1 MSKHTSVVDYNVD
14 VLIVGGGL
22 VGSLLMLALAN
33 TGLSCLL
40 IDENDMLAKQ
50 TAVSFDT
57 RSLALSPASVAVLK
71 MLNIW
76 SKIQDHATQIL
87 QIHVSQ
93 KGSFGQT
100 RLKKEQ
106 QPLGFVIEI
115 PYLSRE
121 IAQQLDVNKLLMP
134 AKLVAFDAIE
144 NIATINHNGQS
155 RLIKAQI
162 VVGADGSNSRLRALC
177 NLQAEVKSYVS
188 DALVANIELR
198 RSHNYC
204 AYERFTRDGP
214 LALLPLHN
222 QRMSLV
228 WSMQPAH
235 LHKWLHASDAEFL
248 RELQKTFG
256 YRAGRF
262 LYVGRR
268 GSYNLTQVFMPNNVY
283 GQTVFVG
290 NAANTLHP
298 IAGQGF
304 NLGLRDV
311 AMLSQCM
318 IQFGLNAN
326 MLDQYKSLRAQDQK
340 YIRCFTNSLMHTF
353 TPNVLGMSMLRGLG
367 LLALDN
373 FPWMKQQ
380 IIKMASGF
388 AGTPPDLACGI
399 GYE

>member
-106 QPLGFVIEI
+106 EP
-115 PYLSRE
+115 
-121 IAQQLDVNKLLMP
+121 
-134 AKLVAFDAIE
+134 
-144 NIATINHNGQS
+144 TINHNGQS

-268 GSYNLTQVFMPNNVY
+268 GSYNLTQVY